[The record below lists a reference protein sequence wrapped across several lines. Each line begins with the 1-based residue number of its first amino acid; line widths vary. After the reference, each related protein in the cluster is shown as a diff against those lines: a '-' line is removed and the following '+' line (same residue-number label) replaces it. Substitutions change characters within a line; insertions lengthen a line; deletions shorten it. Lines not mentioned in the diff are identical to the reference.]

1 MKQNYDFKIDK
12 IKDLSLEEKN
22 LRKKYLE
29 LFFVALEEAVFE
41 QLFPFQS
48 GGKDK
53 CNFHIR
59 KQKYL
64 VFHQ

>member
-1 MKQNYDFKIDK
+1 LLLWSGCFG
-12 IKDLSLEEKN
+12 
-22 LRKKYLE
+22 
-29 LFFVALEEAVFE
+29 

-59 KQKYL
+59 KQYYL